1 MSDTSSGRNSSAPI
15 SVLPVPVSL
24 ATSAA
29 PLPLSSILRIDSRCC
44 SSGLSRTP
52 ATFSSSRG
60 VLVRHEYHNRYL
72 LPSEKWQG
80 SVASLDMAR
89 TIPA

>member
-60 VLVRHEYHNRYL
+60 VLVRHEYHNRCL
-72 LPSEKWQG
+72 LPSEKRQG
-80 SVASLDMAR
+80 SVASRDMAR
-89 TIPA
+89 TIPV